1 MLILNLLKNT
11 NQNYLCNI
19 KTNNMS
25 DKYLQRGV
33 SAAKEE
39 VHDAIKNLDKGLFPQ
54 AFCKIHPDYLAG
66 DKDFVNV
73 MSSDGS
79 GTKSIIAY
87 LYWKETGDASVWRG
101 IAQDVIVMNLDDLLC
116 VGATGPFVYNSIIN
130 RNKHKIPGEVLK
142 EIIEGTASFFEMLQ
156 KYEINCHFLG
166 GETADLGDIT
176 QTMTTDGTM
185 TTRMLQKNIIN
196 NGNIQAGQ
204 VIVGLASYG
213 QAIYENEY
221 NSGIGSNGLT
231 SARHDLLS
239 KKYATLYP
247 ESFDSN
253 TNQNVL
259 YCGKYSVTDQL
270 PNLPLNIGK
279 MLLSPTRTFSPVI
292 KNILNNCG
300 DKIRGLV
307 HCTGGGQTKVLHYIQ
322 NVDIVKNNLLPISDF
337 FQLIKNESN
346 VSWQEMYKVY
356 NCGTKFELYTDETTA
371 SEVIQIA
378 NSFGIDAQIIGYT
391 STQKESKPRV
401 IIQNNGEEIV
411 Y

>member
-1 MLILNLLKNT
+1 MN
-11 NQNYLCNI
+11 
-19 KTNNMS
+19 

-39 VHDAIKNLDKGLFPQ
+39 VHAAIQNLDKGLYPQ

-66 DKDFVNV
+66 DADFVNV

-87 LYWKETGDASVWRG
+87 LYWKETGDTSVWRG

-142 EIIEGTASFFEMLQ
+142 ELIEGSASFFDMLNN
-156 KYEINCHFLG
+156 YGIHCYFLG

-176 QTMTTDGTM
+176 QTLTTDGTM
-185 TTRMLQKNIIN
+185 TTRMPRKNIIN
-196 NGNIQAGQ
+196 NGNIKAGQ
-204 VIVGLASYG
+204 VIVGLAGYG

-247 ESFDSN
+247 ESFDIN
-253 TNQNVL
+253 TNSDVL
-259 YCGKYSVTDQL
+259 YCGKYQLTDQVGQ
-270 PNLPLNIGK
+270 LPLNIGK
-279 MLLSPTRTFSPVI
+279 MLLSPTRTFSPII
-292 KNILNNCG
+292 KNILSNCG
-300 DKIRGLV
+300 DNIKGLV
-307 HCTGGGQTKVLHYIQ
+307 HCTGGGQTKVLHYIN
-322 NVDIVKNNLLPISDF
+322 NVDIIKNNLLPISDF
-337 FQLIKNESN
+337 FHLIKNESK

-356 NCGTKFELYTDETTA
+356 NCGTKFEVYTDESTA
-371 SEVIQIA
+371 KEVIQIA
-378 NSFGIDAQIIGYT
+378 TSFGIDAQIIGYT
-391 STQKESKPRV
+391 AEQKEAKPRV
-401 IIQNNGEEIV
+401 IIQSMEQELV
-411 Y
+411 YS

>member
-1 MLILNLLKNT
+1 
-11 NQNYLCNI
+11 
-19 KTNNMS
+19 MS

-39 VHDAIKNLDKGLFPQ
+39 VHAAIKNLDKGLFPQ
-54 AFCKIHPDYLAG
+54 AFCKIHPDYLGA
-66 DKDFVNV
+66 DADFVNV

-87 LYWKETGDASVWRG
+87 IYWRETGDASVWRG

-130 RNKHKIPGEVLK
+130 RNKNKIPGEVLK
-142 EIIEGTASFFEMLQ
+142 EIIEGTASFFDMLSTHQ
-156 KYEINCHFLG
+156 INCHFLG

-185 TTRMLQKNIIN
+185 TTRMPRINIIN

-204 VIVGLASYG
+204 VIVGLAGYG
-213 QAIYENEY
+213 KAIYENEY

-231 SARHDLLS
+231 SARHDLLA

-247 ESFDSN
+247 ESFDAN
-253 TNQNVL
+253 TNPEVL

-292 KNILNNCG
+292 KNILADCG
-300 DKIRGLV
+300 YRIKGLV
-307 HCTGGGQTKVLHYIQ
+307 HCTGGGQTKVLHYIK
-322 NVDIVKNNLLPISDF
+322 NVDIHKNNLLPITDF
-337 FQLIKNESN
+337 FQLIKNESG
-346 VSWQEMYKVY
+346 VSWQEMFKVY
-356 NCGTKFELYTDETTA
+356 NCGTKFEVYTDENTA
-371 SEVIQIA
+371 NEVIQIA
-378 NSFGIDAQIIGYT
+378 KSFGIDAQIIGYT
-391 STQKESKPRV
+391 TAQEELKPRV
-401 IIQNNGEEIV
+401 IIQNNGDKIV

>member
-1 MLILNLLKNT
+1 
-11 NQNYLCNI
+11 
-19 KTNNMS
+19 
-25 DKYLQRGV
+25 
-33 SAAKEE
+33 
-39 VHDAIKNLDKGLFPQ
+39 
-54 AFCKIHPDYLAG
+54 
-66 DKDFVNV
+66 
-73 MSSDGS
+73 
-79 GTKSIIAY
+79 
-87 LYWKETGDASVWRG
+87 
-101 IAQDVIVMNLDDLLC
+101 
-116 VGATGPFVYNSIIN
+116 
-130 RNKHKIPGEVLK
+130 VLK

-279 MLLSPTRTFSPVI
+279 MVLSPTRTFSPVI

-356 NCGTKFELYTDETTA
+356 TDETTA